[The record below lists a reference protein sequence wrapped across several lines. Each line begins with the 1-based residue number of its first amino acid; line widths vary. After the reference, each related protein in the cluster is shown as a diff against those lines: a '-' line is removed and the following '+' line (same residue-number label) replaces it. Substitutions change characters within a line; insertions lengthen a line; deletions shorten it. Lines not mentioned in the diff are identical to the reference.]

1 MPGANLVYIYR
12 QQGRTGEPDLDQLT
26 PENLLVPPLFIN
38 RLPWSRGYFETV
50 TTHSLTT
57 EQLLP
62 QHCFR
67 RSNGTYL
74 DENGQPLNAELH
86 PCGDWGLHSF
96 RSVDDLIS
104 DALGVPRVPE

>member
-12 QQGRTGEPDLDQLT
+12 RRTPNGEPDLNQLT
-26 PENLLVPPLFIN
+26 PEDLLVPPLFIN

-50 TTHSLTT
+50 STRPLTPDD
-57 EQLLP
+57 LLP

-67 RSNGTYL
+67 RFNGTYL
-74 DENGQPLNAELH
+74 DENGQELNGERQ

-96 RSVDDLIS
+96 RSADDLIS
-104 DALGVPRVPE
+104 DALGIPRVPE